1 MEAFMIYLLKSSGIL
16 SLFYLVYQVFL
27 KNETFFQ
34 VNRHFLLIGV
44 FAAFVCP
51 FIVINNYVEI
61 TATPFTA
68 ANSSAVNSSF
78 EISQSSFNWQQLLY
92 AIYGTGILFL
102 ALKFVLQIL
111 AIRKVIIS
119 NKIIKREGY
128 VYIETDKDIA
138 PFSFF
143 RYIFYNP
150 DKFDA
155 LELEAILKH
164 EHAHSS
170 QQHSM
175 DLLIAHLVTIVM
187 WANPFSWLYKKNIE
201 QNLEFLADDT
211 AIQSVV
217 SCRAYKYA
225 LLKVSGNQFFT
236 PITNNFYSSLIKK
249 RMVML
254 HKSKSHKRNALK
266 MALILPALAVFLL
279 SFNTQTVYV
288 TKTEP
293 DTSSA
298 FITAESLKTIE
309 ILINKDTTNEELE
322 ELKKDLSAKGIDFSY
337 TVVHNENKEIIAL
350 EIDMRSKE
358 KDGKKFRGSASF
370 DNDGKAIDPVT
381 IVYDEDSNSFFMG
394 DNKSKHK
401 VIHKSTDINTWV
413 YSDDD
418 EHKYIEIKTD
428 GDKEIIIVNG
438 KEVTRETFEK
448 MEDEDKVHGKHVRI
462 VKKSTAGGN
471 TNVFV
476 IKDTDDVDDIEVVSD
491 DSSSFFFIDTDD
503 DEDQLYI
510 IDGKE
515 SSIED
520 VKSLSHNKI
529 ETINVYKGDKAVE
542 KYGKKAKDGV
552 IEIETKTKN

>member
-1 MEAFMIYLLKSSGIL
+1 MEALLIYLLKASGIL
-16 SLFYLVYQVFL
+16 ILFYLVYQVFL
-27 KNETFFQ
+27 KKETFFR

-44 FAAFVCP
+44 IAAFVCP

-61 TATPFTA
+61 TATPFTTP
-68 ANSSAVNSSF
+68 NSSAVNSSF
-78 EISQSSFNWQQLLY
+78 ETSQPLINWLDL
-92 AIYGTGILFL
+92 IYTVYGIGMLIL
-102 ALKFVLQIL
+102 GLKFILQIF
-111 AIRKVIIS
+111 AIRKVIHS
-119 NKIIKREGY
+119 NKIIKKDGY
-128 VYIETDKDIA
+128 NYIETDKDIA

-150 DKFDA
+150 DKFEA

-164 EHAHSS
+164 ERAHSC
-170 QQHSM
+170 QQHSL

-217 SCRAYKYA
+217 SGKAYKYA

-254 HKSKSHKRNALK
+254 HKSKSHKRNLLK
-266 MALILPALAVFLL
+266 MALILPALAIFLL
-279 SFNTQTVYV
+279 SFNTHTIYV
-288 TKTEP
+288 PKTAQG
-293 DTSSA
+293 SA
-298 FITAESLKTIE
+298 IMVAESLKTID

-337 TVVHNENKEIIAL
+337 TAVRNDKKEIINI
-350 EIDMRSKE
+350 EIDMRSKK
-358 KDGKKFRGSASF
+358 KDGKKLRGSSSF
-370 DNDGKAIDPVT
+370 DNDGKPIDPIT
-381 IVYDEDSNSFFMG
+381 IVFDEDNNSFFMG

-401 VIHKSTDINTWV
+401 IIHKETDVNTWV
-413 YSDDD
+413 YNDD
-418 EHKYIEIKTD
+418 EEHKLVEIKIDD
-428 GDKEIIIVNG
+428 GKEIIIVNG
-438 KEVTRETFEK
+438 KEVSREAFEE
-448 MEDEDKVHGKHVRI
+448 MEEEDKVHSKHVRI
-462 VKKSTAGGN
+462 EKKSSSGGH
-471 TNVFV
+471 TKVFIV
-476 IKDTDDVDDIEVVSD
+476 KDTDDEDDIEVISENGNG
-491 DSSSFFFIDTDD
+491 FFFIDTDE

-515 SSIED
+515 GSKED
-520 VKSLSHNKI
+520 VKSLSPNKI
-529 ETINVYKGDKAVE
+529 ATIDVYKGDKAVE

-552 IEIETKTKN
+552 IVIKTKKEN